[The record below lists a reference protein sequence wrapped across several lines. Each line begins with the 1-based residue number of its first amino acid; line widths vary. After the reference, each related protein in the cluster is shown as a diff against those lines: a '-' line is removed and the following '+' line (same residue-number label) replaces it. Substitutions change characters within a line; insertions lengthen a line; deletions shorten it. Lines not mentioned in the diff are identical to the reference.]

1 MAIDSRVVRRV
12 AAASVIGATV
22 EWYDF
27 FLYGVVAGIVF
38 DKQYFPAGDAFVSTM
53 LAYATFA
60 VGFVTRPLGG
70 LLFGHL
76 GDRVGRKSALI
87 LTMLIM
93 GVSTAGV
100 AFLPTYAQIGM
111 WAPVLLLTL
120 RVLQGIGLG
129 GEWGGAVLMAY
140 EYAPPHRR
148 GLYASLPQI
157 GLAIGLCLAAGVVAA
172 LSRALP
178 DAAFL
183 AWGWRVAFAASLLLV
198 AVGFYIRTRVAD
210 TPEFV
215 ALKRQRRD
223 TKLPVVELLANYRR
237 AILLGMGAR
246 YIDGVFFNVFA
257 VFSIGYMTRNL
268 SISRGDALLGVMSA
282 AVVMCVFIP
291 VFGGLSDRLGRA
303 RVYRWGATLCGLSV
317 LPAFWLLQTQSTH
330 LLAVWLALV
339 IPFGIFYA
347 MAYGPEAALFAELF
361 DANVRYTGI
370 SFVYQV
376 SGIFASGLT
385 PIVATALLRM
395 NGGAP
400 WLVGVLHD
408 VVCTPVD
415 RVRTGDREARRRGR
429 LSGARDV
436 TVEGADRAGRGV
448 GAYRRPWSSGG
459 VVPAPLTDAVCR
471 SPAAARR
478 SVSRSSGRVAL
489 MPPRLAERLRLPSAR
504 GGPPFSVPI
513 ARWRRV
519 HAADPF

>member
-1 MAIDSRVVRRV
+1 M
-12 AAASVIGATV
+12 
-22 EWYDF
+22 
-27 FLYGVVAGIVF
+27 
-38 DKQYFPAGDAFVSTM
+38 
-53 LAYATFA
+53 
-60 VGFVTRPLGG
+60 
-70 LLFGHL
+70 
-76 GDRVGRKSALI
+76 
-87 LTMLIM
+87 
-93 GVSTAGV
+93 
-100 AFLPTYAQIGM
+100 
-111 WAPVLLLTL
+111 
-120 RVLQGIGLG
+120 
-129 GEWGGAVLMAY
+129 
-140 EYAPPHRR
+140 
-148 GLYASLPQI
+148 
-157 GLAIGLCLAAGVVAA
+157 VAA

-183 AWGWRVAFAASLLLV
+183 AGWRVAFAASLLLV

-376 SGIFASGLT
+376 SGIFASG
-385 PIVATALLRM
+385 P
-395 NGGAP
+395 
-400 WLVGVLHD
+400 
-408 VVCTPVD
+408 
-415 RVRTGDREARRRGR
+415 
-429 LSGARDV
+429 
-436 TVEGADRAGRGV
+436 
-448 GAYRRPWSSGG
+448 
-459 VVPAPLTDAVCR
+459 
-471 SPAAARR
+471 RR
-478 SVSRSSGRVAL
+478 SSR
-489 MPPRLAERLRLPSAR
+489 PRCCA
-504 GGPPFSVPI
+504 
-513 ARWRRV
+513 
-519 HAADPF
+519 